1 MSSAY
6 HPQSDGATERDNRT
20 VTQMLRQCIHANQKD
35 WVTKLPA
42 IEFAINSARSASTGF
57 APFFLNFGRMPRA
70 MIWESVTTTEYPS
83 IREFANQKKLALMSA
98 HDSIL
103 AARVKQTR
111 DANKR
116 RQDVPFKQGDLVY
129 LSSQH
134 IKFPKGLARKLIPK
148 YLGPYRILRDFENAS
163 FRIELPQHLK
173 KRGVHDVFHSSLL
186 RIHVPNDD
194 RLFPGRM
201 DTQIVGEDIRDDE
214 WAVDRIKSHA
224 GAKGDAMFEVLWKSG
239 DTTWLPY
246 YQITHLQ
253 ALTDYLDLIG
263 ISKISKL
270 PPGSGQPPVDDPQIF
285 LGALSLQQPDDDN
298 SFSCSLP
305 CNLVSLFKRAVQT
318 VISVFN
324 PPSFGS
330 INSPT
335 VDLDCIIII
344 MPKLRG
350 INHPSFTRISP
361 THYTIRDPKD
371 ILDSTIHV
379 SQIADYLRFDEQLR
393 AKGLAKLQSIPLGFD
408 EFAHL
413 WNTGARE
420 TDPRRISRV
429 YVPES
434 WDEYYVDQTESPVH
448 VRDFFITA
456 EQVGLAPPTPTT
468 TNPAPSN
475 SDSQRD
481 TFREDRELAREYLMD
496 SMEQRRM
503 NQEGYAQR
511 KEQRPFTRQPAPNRG
526 STAPLS
532 RLQFEGKR
540 TKRKRSLTP
549 VRRVNAQQTTTVES
563 RGRNEPSRAPTPSP
577 SEVPQEK
584 EPVEES
590 SNEVVPMVTAN

>member
-1 MSSAY
+1 
-6 HPQSDGATERDNRT
+6 
-20 VTQMLRQCIHANQKD
+20 
-35 WVTKLPA
+35 
-42 IEFAINSARSASTGF
+42 
-57 APFFLNFGRMPRA
+57 
-70 MIWESVTTTEYPS
+70 
-83 IREFANQKKLALMSA
+83 
-98 HDSIL
+98 
-103 AARVKQTR
+103 
-111 DANKR
+111 
-116 RQDVPFKQGDLVY
+116 
-129 LSSQH
+129 
-134 IKFPKGLARKLIPK
+134 
-148 YLGPYRILRDFENAS
+148 
-163 FRIELPQHLK
+163 
-173 KRGVHDVFHSSLL
+173 
-186 RIHVPNDD
+186 
-194 RLFPGRM
+194 
-201 DTQIVGEDIRDDE
+201 
-214 WAVDRIKSHA
+214 
-224 GAKGDAMFEVLWKSG
+224 MFEVLWKSG

-285 LGALSLQQPDDDN
+285 LGALSLQQPEDDN

-420 TDPRRISRV
+420 TDPRRIR
-429 YVPES
+429 VPES
-434 WDEYYVDQTESPVH
+434 IMLIKRNPPSMFAISSSQLNKSASPLPLLPLPTLH
-448 VRDFFITA
+448 
-456 EQVGLAPPTPTT
+456 LAIATH
-468 TNPAPSN
+468 
-475 SDSQRD
+475 
-481 TFREDRELAREYLMD
+481 
-496 SMEQRRM
+496 
-503 NQEGYAQR
+503 
-511 KEQRPFTRQPAPNRG
+511 RG
-526 STAPLS
+526 I
-532 RLQFEGKR
+532 
-540 TKRKRSLTP
+540 RS
-549 VRRVNAQQTTTVES
+549 
-563 RGRNEPSRAPTPSP
+563 GRIEN
-577 SEVPQEK
+577 
-584 EPVEES
+584 
-590 SNEVVPMVTAN
+590 